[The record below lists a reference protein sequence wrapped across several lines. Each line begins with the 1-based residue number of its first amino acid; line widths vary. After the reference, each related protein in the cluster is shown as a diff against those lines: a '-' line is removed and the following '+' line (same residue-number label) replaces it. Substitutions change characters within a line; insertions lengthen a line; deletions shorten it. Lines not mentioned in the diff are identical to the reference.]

1 MDKPT
6 RAKAHTVYHSAK
18 LVEATAA
25 EPGPRAV
32 ERVAKLRM
40 ASQLAALKPA
50 DEQDE
55 TMLAL
60 ISNVIQLGQGE

>member
-6 RAKAHTVYHSAK
+6 RAKAHTVYHSSQ

-25 EPGPRAV
+25 EPADK
-32 ERVAKLRM
+32 AKLRM
-40 ASQLAALKPA
+40 LTQLTALKPE
-50 DEQDE
+50 DHQDE

-60 ISNVIQLGQGE
+60 INNVIELGRGE